1 MSKVYLFAV
10 MLLAASFTGCIEG
23 GDLEESTT
31 TEEEEEVEEEEETL
45 DPVGVDDN
53 AGKPGVEFVGLFKE
67 YNNSDYV
74 FLVAAIYDPDGY
86 VLSYTIQSD
95 VEVDEEDKQLNPEG
109 YISGGYDYGCDAG
122 FPLTG
127 PNSNS
132 DFECYPYLNSIII
145 DVCYEVE
152 PVDQKITITIRD
164 NDGNTASAEYNL
176 VYDDLECD
184 WNEWG
189 GGGSSA
195 PIATMF
201 VQEDSSG
208 VYHLDVIQVSSQ
220 EYLENFSFFLKD
232 DTGSTYVGGYNGF
245 GEIAMQVLGGEEHGI
260 DTTYSDTCGMVD
272 IYSNCDLQLES
283 RASNVSNDNGTNWPV
298 HFSDND
304 HDGQLSAGDR
314 FLVYGQGSGA
324 NGPAA
329 DNWRLDIQYDPTGD
343 IVGSAKL
350 M

>member
-31 TEEEEEVEEEEETL
+31 TEEEEVEETEEEETL
-45 DPVGVDDN
+45 DPVGADDN

-67 YNNSDYV
+67 YHNSDYV
-74 FLVAAIYDPDGY
+74 FLVASIYDPDGY

-132 DFECYPYLNSIII
+132 DFECYPVLNSIII
-145 DVCYEVE
+145 DVCYEVK
-152 PVDQKITITIRD
+152 PVDQKITVTIRD

-176 VYDDLECD
+176 VYDDLECED
-184 WNEWG
+184 EWEYP
-189 GGGSSA
+189 SA
-195 PIATMF
+195 PIATFF
-201 VQEDSSG
+201 VQESSDG
-208 VYHLDVIQVSSQ
+208 VYHVDVIQVSSQ

-232 DTGSTYVGGYNGF
+232 ASGSTYVGEGLGF
-245 GEIAMQVLGGEEHGI
+245 GEIAMQIINGEEHGI
-260 DTTYSDTCGMVD
+260 NMAYDGDD
-272 IYSNCDLQLES
+272 DQLTN
-283 RASNVSNDNGTNWPV
+283 RANNVSNDDGSDFPV
-298 HFSDND
+298 HFNDND
-304 HDGQLSAGDR
+304 RDGKLSAGDR
-314 FLVYGQGSGA
+314 FHVYGQGSGA
-324 NGPAA
+324 NGPAS
-329 DNWRLDIQYDPTGD
+329 DEWRLDIQYDASGD
-343 IVGSAKL
+343 IIGSAKL
-350 M
+350 L

>member
-45 DPVGVDDN
+45 DPVGADDN

-67 YNNSDYV
+67 YHNSDYV
-74 FLVAAIYDPDGY
+74 FLVASIYDPDGY

-122 FPLTG
+122 LPLTG

-152 PVDQKITITIRD
+152 PVDQKITVKIRD

-245 GEIAMQVLGGEEHGI
+245 GEIAMQIINGEEHGI
-260 DTTYSDTCGMVD
+260 DTAYDGD
-272 IYSNCDLQLES
+272 DEQLAN
-283 RASNVSNDNGTNWPV
+283 RVNNVSNDDGTDFPV
-298 HFSDND
+298 HFNDND
-304 HDGQLSAGDR
+304 RDGKLSAGDR
-314 FLVYGQGSGA
+314 FHVYGHASGKS

-329 DNWRLDIQYDPTGD
+329 DNWRLDIQFDASGD
-343 IVGSAKL
+343 IIGSAK
-350 M
+350 MQ

>member
-67 YNNSDYV
+67 YNDSDYV
-74 FLVAAIYDPDGY
+74 YLVAAMYDTDGY

-95 VEVDEEDKQLNPEG
+95 VEVDEENTEG
-109 YISGGYDYGCDAG
+109 HISGGYDYGCDAG

-132 DFECYPYLNSIII
+132 DFECYPVFNSIII

-208 VYHLDVIQVSSQ
+208 VYHVDVIQVTSQ
-220 EYLENFSFFLKD
+220 EDLTNFSFFLKD
-232 DTGSTYVGGYNGF
+232 ASGSTYVGGNGF
-245 GEIAMQVLGGEEHGI
+245 GEIAMQIMGGEEHGI
-260 DTTYSDTCGMVD
+260 DIAYDGD
-272 IYSNCDLQLES
+272 DEQLTN
-283 RASNVSNDNGTNWPV
+283 RANNVSDDDGTDFPV

-304 HDGQLSAGDR
+304 RDGKLSAGDSFR
-314 FLVYGQGSGA
+314 VYGQGSGA
-324 NGPAA
+324 NGPAS
-329 DNWRLDIQYDPTGD
+329 DEWRLDIQYDPTGD

-350 M
+350 L